1 MLQDGNEGLSTIPGF
16 NQIQF
21 EGFCRFIDQ
30 GLMEELSKFPKIE
43 DTDQEIEFQLFVETY
58 KFVEPLIKER
68 DAVYKSLTYSSEL
81 YVSAGLIW
89 KTRRDMQ
96 EQTIL
101 IGNIPLMNSLGTFI
115 VNGIYRIVINQIL
128 QSPGIYYRSELDP
141 NGISAYTGT
150 IISDWGGRSELEI
163 DRKARIWARVSRKQK
178 ISILVLLSAMG
189 SNLREILENVCYP
202 EIFLS
207 FLNDKEK
214 KKIGSKENAILEFY
228 QQFACVGGDPVFS
241 ESLCKELQ
249 KKFFQQRCE
258 LGRIGRRNMNRRL
271 NLDIPP
277 NNTFLLPRDILAA
290 TDHLIGMKFGMG
302 TLDDMNHLKNKRI
315 RSVADLLQDQFG
327 LALARLE
334 NVIRGTISGALRHK
348 LIPTPQNLVTSTPL
362 LTTTYESFFG
372 LHPLSQVLDRTN
384 PLTQIVHGRKLS
396 YLGPGGL
403 TGRTA
408 SFRIRDIHPSHYG
421 RICPIDTSEG
431 INVGLIGSLA
441 IHARIGRWGS
451 LESPFYEISERP
463 KGARML
469 YLSPGRDEY
478 SMLAAGNSLALNQ
491 SIQEEQVVPARYRQ
505 EFLTVA
511 WEQVHLRSI
520 FSFQYFSIGASL
532 IPFIEHNDANRALMS
547 SNMQRQAVPLSRSEK
562 CIVGTGL
569 ERQAA
574 LDSGALAI
582 AEHEGKIIYTD
593 TDKILLSSNGDT
605 LSIPLVMYQGSNK
618 NTCMHQKSQVQQG
631 KCIKKGQILAYGAAT
646 VGGELALGKN
656 VLVAYMPWEG
666 YNSED
671 AVLISERLLYEDIYT
686 SFHIRKYEI
695 QTRVTSQGPERV
707 TNEIPHLEAHLLRN
721 LDKRGI
727 VMLGSWVEAGDILVG
742 KLTPQIVKESS
753 SAPED
758 RLLRA
763 ILGIQVS
770 TSKETCLK
778 LPIGGRGR
786 VIDVRWIQQ
795 NEGSGYNREMIRVYI
810 LQKRQIKVGDKVAGR
825 HGNKGIISKILPRQ
839 DMPYLQDGRPVDMV
853 FNPLG
858 VPSRMN
864 VGQIFECS
872 LGLAGDLLDRHYR
885 IAPFDERYEQEA
897 SRKLV
902 FSELYEASKQT
913 ANPWVFEPEYPGKS
927 RIFDGRTGDPF
938 EQPVIIGKP
947 YILKLIHQVDD
958 KIHGRSSGQ
967 YAIVTQ
973 QPLRGRAK
981 RGGQRVGEMEVWAL
995 EGFGVAHILQE
1006 MLTYKSDHMR
1016 ARQEV
1021 LGTTIIGGTIPNPE
1035 DAPESFRLLVRELR
1049 SLALELNHFLVSE
1062 KNFQINRKEA

>member
-1 MLQDGNEGLSTIPGF
+1 MLQNGNEGLSTIPGF

-43 DTDQEIEFQLFVETY
+43 DTDQEIEFQLFLETY
-58 KFVEPLIKER
+58 QFVEPLIKER

-128 QSPGIYYRSELDP
+128 QSPGIYYRSELDH

-228 QQFACVGGDPVFS
+228 QQFAWVGGDPVFS

-315 RSVADLLQDQFG
+315 RSVGDLLQDQFG

-334 NVIRGTISGALRHK
+334 KVIRGTISRALRHK
-348 LIPTPQNLVTSTPL
+348 WIPTPHKLVTSTPL

-372 LHPLSQVLDRTN
+372 LHPLSQVFDRTN

-408 SFRIRDIHPSHYG
+408 SFRIRDIHHSYYG

-478 SMLAAGNSLALNQ
+478 YMVAAGNSLALNQ
-491 SIQEEQVVPARYRQ
+491 SIQEEQAVPARYRQ

-618 NTCMHQKSQVQQG
+618 NTCMHQKPQVQRG

-795 NEGSGYNREMIRVYI
+795 NEGSGYNPEMIRVYI

-864 VGQIFECS
+864 VGQLFECS

-927 RIFDGRTGDPF
+927 RMFDGRTGDPF

-967 YAIVTQ
+967 YSMVTQ
-973 QPLRGRAK
+973 QPLKGRAK
-981 RGGQRVGEMEVWAL
+981 GGGQRVGEMEVWAL

-1016 ARQEV
+1016 ARREV

-1062 KNFQINRKEA
+1062 KNLQINRKEA